1 MPRNLNKR
9 KRFRGSRKQ
18 LFRGNRRNG
27 RKMQLSNLGTVLQPD
42 RIKVT
47 LKVTAFANY
56 AFSDNNL
63 SRLWYGNNCFRPGNG
78 DFNNQPV
85 GLQNY
90 LALYNQ
96 YVVTGSTISL
106 ELINGSQDQ
115 AITGIWI
122 ALYPTKAS
130 TPISTD
136 VVGAAA
142 QKYVVNRYVG
152 SPIAANK
159 ITVKHRMTTTKIFG
173 FNCLTD
179 EDFSGDS
186 TGVDPVKQWFWC
198 VVMSGID
205 NDPIF
210 PVVQVLIKINYHIQ
224 FFNAKNLS
232 MTTV

>member
-1 MPRNLNKR
+1 MPRRSNKPRKSKGNR
-9 KRFRGSRKQ
+9 KRQFRR
-18 LFRGNRRNG
+18 NRRN
-27 RKMQLSNLGTVLQPD
+27 KMQLSNLGTVLQPD

-47 LKVTAFANY
+47 LKVTAFNNY
-56 AFSDNNL
+56 AFTGNNL
-63 SRLWYGNNCFRPGNG
+63 SRLWYGNNPFRPGNG
-78 DFNNQPV
+78 DFINQPV

-106 ELINGSQDQ
+106 ELVNGSGDQ
-115 AITGIWI
+115 LITGIWI
-122 ALYPTKAS
+122 ALYPTKSNTA
-130 TPISTD
+130 ISTD

-159 ITVKHRMTTTKIFG
+159 ITVKHRMSTTKIHG

-179 EDFSGDS
+179 EDFSGYSDG
-186 TGVDPVKQWFWC
+186 TDPVKQWYWC

-210 PVVQVLIKINYHIQ
+210 PTVQVLIKINYQLQ

>member
-1 MPRNLNKR
+1 
-9 KRFRGSRKQ
+9 
-18 LFRGNRRNG
+18 
-27 RKMQLSNLGTVLQPD
+27 MQISNLGTTLQPD
-42 RIKVT
+42 RIKVN

-56 AFSDNNL
+56 PFSTNNI
-63 SRLWYGNNCFRPGNG
+63 SRLWFGNNIYRPGNG
-78 DFNNQPV
+78 DFNQQPV

-96 YVVTGSTISL
+96 YVVTGSSIHL
-106 ELINGSQDQ
+106 ELVNGSSDQ

-130 TPISTD
+130 SPISTD
-136 VVGAAA
+136 VVSAAA
-142 QKYVVNRYVG
+142 QKYVTNRYVG

-159 ITVKHRMTTTKIFG
+159 ITVNHRMSTTKIFG

-179 EDFSGDS
+179 EDFSGDEA
-186 TGVDPVKQWFWC
+186 GNDPVKQWYWC

-210 PVVQVLIKINYHIQ
+210 PTVQVLIRINYSVQ
-224 FFNAKNLS
+224 FFNAKNLAQ
-232 MTTV
+232 TTV